1 MQNTVDLL
9 ETGMLSG
16 ANASDLG
23 HLTGSSSLF
32 QARRIPPAQ
41 GAPPERSCSHWPLD
55 GEARI
60 QAASNA
66 FVMLADLLAWA
77 RVPVATAGDT
87 ASRSM
92 DLELVANIEEVD
104 ALFEFTDTAP
114 ARIDELRR
122 AVRDLAHEYETASA
136 WLTDAVALGW
146 SSVKGMRPAPRCA
159 SILDE
164 GHRVIAKD
172 WLTADMTLLIG
183 WLLRRAIKS
192 LDQMDLSPA
201 AVRSDLGSQRSY
213 EAMLRSVAEML
224 DRACALAAE
233 SVSFLGEIDQRLQLF
248 RQQVTSVISLA
259 QDGDLAHQAAPRR
272 HGRGP

>member
-9 ETGMLSG
+9 EPGLLSG
-16 ANASDLG
+16 PNASDLG
-23 HLTGSSSLF
+23 QLAGSSSLF
-32 QARRIPPAQ
+32 QARRNPPAQ
-41 GAPPERSCSHWPLD
+41 GAPPERSCNHWPLD
-55 GEARI
+55 GEPRI
-60 QAASNA
+60 HATANA
-66 FVMLADLLAWA
+66 FVLLADLLAWA
-77 RVPVATAGDT
+77 RVPSATLADT
-87 ASRSM
+87 ASRGL
-92 DLELVANIEEVD
+92 DLELVANTEEVD

-136 WLTDAVALGW
+136 WLADAVALGW

-192 LDQMDLSPA
+192 LDHMDMSPA

-224 DRACALAAE
+224 DRAGALAAE
-233 SVSFLGEIDQRLQLF
+233 SVSFLGEIDRRLHLF

-259 QDGDLAHQAAPRR
+259 QDVDPARHAAPRR
-272 HGRGP
+272 